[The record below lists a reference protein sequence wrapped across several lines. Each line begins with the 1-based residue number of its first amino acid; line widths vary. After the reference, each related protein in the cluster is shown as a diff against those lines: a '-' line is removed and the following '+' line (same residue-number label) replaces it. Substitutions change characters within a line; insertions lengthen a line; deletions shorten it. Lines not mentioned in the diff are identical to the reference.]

1 MQQKTLF
8 RILLVITFIFAGL
21 SAFSYLVTA
30 AMLPSMQ
37 QIYAANPTMLPEQ
50 FSVMMQQL
58 MDTPRGYFLGAGL
71 LYVLEVLGAAL
82 MWRLRWSGFHCYTLA
97 RLLLLLLPLLFLGR
111 GFVGIGDVMMALL
124 FVAVYYM
131 LMRQLTAEANP
142 PAGQPEPPHDEP
154 AEPGEPEEK

>member
-1 MQQKTLF
+1 
-8 RILLVITFIFAGL
+8 
-21 SAFSYLVTA
+21 
-30 AMLPSMQ
+30 
-37 QIYAANPTMLPEQ
+37 
-50 FSVMMQQL
+50 MMQRL
-58 MDTPRGYFLGAGL
+58 FEMPRGYFAGAGL

-82 MWRLRWSGFHCYTLA
+82 MWRLRWTGFHCYTLA

-111 GFVGIGDVMMALL
+111 GFVGLGDVMMALL

-142 PAGQPEPPHDEP
+142 PADQPEPPHDEP

>member
-21 SAFSYLVTA
+21 NAFSYLMMA
-30 AMLPSMQ
+30 LLLPTMQ
-37 QIYAANPTMLPEQ
+37 QVYADTPGLLPEE
-50 FSVMMQQL
+50 FSVMMQRL
-58 MDTPRGYFLGAGL
+58 FEMPRGYFAGAGL

-82 MWRLRWSGFHCYTLA
+82 MWRLRWTGFHCYTLA

-111 GFVGIGDVMMALL
+111 GFVGLGDVMMALL

-131 LMRQLTAEANP
+131 LMRQLTADENP
-142 PAGQPEPPHDEP
+142 PAAPSDPSLPEPHDDT
-154 AEPGEPEEK
+154 EEK

>member
-82 MWRLRWSGFHCYTLA
+82 MWRLRWTGFHCYTLA

-131 LMRQLTAEANP
+131 LMRQLTAQEP
-142 PAGQPEPPHDEP
+142 QQPQDPQLPQE
-154 AEPGEPEEK
+154 